1 MQVTATHSVNMQPRV
16 GHCAGSTDTAISV
29 DPDAFAL
36 QKQPG
41 SQGETDTQT
50 NYISS
55 VLPAL

>member
-1 MQVTATHSVNMQPRV
+1 MQVTSTHSVNMQPCV
-16 GHCAGSTDTAISV
+16 WLCAGSKDTARSV

-36 QKQPG
+36 QKQAG

-50 NYISS
+50 DYISS